1 MDLEQ
6 GLRATEIYCAKR
18 VAPELRDQIRI
29 E

>member
-1 MDLEQ
+1 MDLDQ

-18 VAPELRDQIRI
+18 VAPELRDQIGI